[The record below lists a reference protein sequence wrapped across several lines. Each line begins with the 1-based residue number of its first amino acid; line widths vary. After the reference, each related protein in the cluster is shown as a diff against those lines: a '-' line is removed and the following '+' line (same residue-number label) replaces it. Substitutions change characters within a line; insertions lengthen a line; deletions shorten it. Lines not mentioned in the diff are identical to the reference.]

1 MTKKTKMWLAVGAGA
16 LVLGGGGYY
25 LYRRNMSASSTPAQL
40 PPGTPVT
47 SLTSGV
53 RYQFAAL
60 LPSGIS
66 DTSAL
71 ETSLNAADWSDVH
84 IDFFMGTGNKGRF
97 PIADT
102 GYVATATWRG
112 ATGSAVPQGVV
123 ATVAA

>member
-1 MTKKTKMWLAVGAGA
+1 MTKKTKMWLAVGGLAA
-16 LVLGGGGYY
+16 VAGGGVAYY
-25 LYRRNMSASSTPAQL
+25 YYNKNKATTPAQL
-40 PPGTPVT
+40 PPGMPVT
-47 SLTSGV
+47 TLTSGV

-60 LPSGIS
+60 TPSGIS

-71 ETSLNAADWSDVH
+71 EVALNAADWSDVH

-112 ATGSAVPQGVV
+112 STGAPVPQGVV